1 MEYARTHAPLAGA
14 YSLSLG
20 DREEKAKNP
29 LLRTVGTCMKQQ
41 VEILENDLN
50 KKCGNIRNVCF
61 HMNSGN
67 HFQDF
72 GKRTGDAFAQAMRM
86 ALKIGDA

>member
-1 MEYARTHAPLAGA
+1 
-14 YSLSLG
+14 
-20 DREEKAKNP
+20 
-29 LLRTVGTCMKQQ
+29 MKQQ
-41 VEILENDLN
+41 VEILENDID
-50 KKCGNIRNVCF
+50 KKCGNIRNVSF

-67 HFQDF
+67 HFQDS